1 MDYIDED
8 VQSEEIEIIIVNGV
22 RYEEYICQKFE

>member
-8 VQSEEIEIIIVNGV
+8 VQSEEITSLIVNGV
-22 RYEEYICQKFE
+22 RYEEYICQKFQ